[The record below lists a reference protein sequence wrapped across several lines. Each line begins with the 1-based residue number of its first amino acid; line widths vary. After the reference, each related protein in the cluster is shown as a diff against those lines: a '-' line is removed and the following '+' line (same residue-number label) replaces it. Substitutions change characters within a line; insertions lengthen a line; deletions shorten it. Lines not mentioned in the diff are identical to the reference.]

1 MVTQIYTTK
10 QHFNINYS
18 QVNIN
23 ETTNFSF
30 SPLEL
35 PKIQITKKANE
46 IIVQQTNETINNL
59 LKWN

>member
-1 MVTQIYTTK
+1 MVTQIYATK
-10 QHFNINYS
+10 HHFNINYS

-23 ETTNFSF
+23 ETTKFSF

-35 PKIQITKKANE
+35 PKIQITKKATE
-46 IIVQQTNETINNL
+46 IIVQQPNVTINNL